1 MGMRVAATARV
12 AQTRPAASSRVALT
26 QRRAAAVAPG
36 ARGLRPPRDS
46 PDLWHGASAR
56 GATLVVRAEADAAPK
71 PKGRF
76 VRDANG
82 KLVRTMEPPSEDER
96 GGRGGRGRGANGC
109 APVLSALGIARAEC
123 DDQWRGLGQR
133 LATAPPRL
141 LR

>member
-36 ARGLRPPRDS
+36 VRGLRPPRDS

-96 GGRGGRGRGANGC
+96 GGRGGRRARPRWGA
-109 APVLSALGIARAEC
+109 P
-123 DDQWRGLGQR
+123 
-133 LATAPPRL
+133 
-141 LR
+141 